1 MAWLAY
7 HANIVESRS
16 IWWVELEAAL
26 SVPSTVPMINGWKI
40 FHLISIKRTGRD
52 VQGLDTNSCD
62 DDSREWEMEEK
73 ATQWFDDDL
82 FVILKYFRLLERKEE
97 RFMSI
102 EKLCKAF
109 AFLIFFSFY
118 FPLICGNVDFSSYL
132 DWERKLSKRLS
143 LFFFSLS
150 TPNDEF
156 RVKAAA
162 KSSIDIE
169 RSRAI
174 CKKNF
179 FSQEWI
185 QLLCDDVRIN
195 HEEIRF
201 FRSNFHKIDVDSS
214 KSVNLRFKFK
224 WYEWLP
230 RHMELMM

>member
-26 SVPSTVPMINGWKI
+26 SAVPSTVPMINGWKI
-40 FHLISIKRTGRD
+40 FHLISIERDGD
-52 VQGLDTNSCD
+52 VQGLDTSSCD
-62 DDSREWEMEEK
+62 DDSREWKK

-109 AFLIFFSFY
+109 AFLIFFSFL
-118 FPLICGNVDFSSYL
+118 FPSDLWQCWFFVLLRLRAETLEMLVTFSSF
-132 DWERKLSKRLS
+132 LSFHPKWWICEWRRRQSRRLIS
-143 LFFFSLS
+143 YAVEQFARRRFFF
-150 TPNDEF
+150 
-156 RVKAAA
+156 
-162 KSSIDIE
+162 
-169 RSRAI
+169 
-174 CKKNF
+174 
-179 FSQEWI
+179 QEWI